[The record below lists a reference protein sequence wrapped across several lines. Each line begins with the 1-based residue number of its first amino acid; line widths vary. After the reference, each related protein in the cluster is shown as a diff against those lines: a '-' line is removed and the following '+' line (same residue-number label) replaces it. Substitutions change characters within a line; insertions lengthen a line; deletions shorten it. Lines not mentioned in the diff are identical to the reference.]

1 MLHHHR
7 RTSFAVRATTL
18 AALLLTGFAMLPATP
33 PNAPLGLY
41 KVGSYDSGLGAGAA
55 EIPAF
60 DAASKRVFAIN
71 ASASSVDIVD
81 LSNPSAPA
89 FVSAINIDALFS
101 DATYHAAPNS
111 VAVSQGLVAVAVERK
126 DALGRH
132 GEGRIA
138 FFDAAGNLIDQA
150 IAGALPDMVTF
161 SPDGR
166 YALSADEGEPS
177 PDYSFDPEGSV
188 TIVET
193 ERVRLA
199 LANPQLAGQF
209 QLLPRH
215 TKRASFARFNNQKAT
230 LQAAGVRIY
239 GPNATVA
246 QDVEPE
252 YIAMPAGSIYAY
264 VTLQEANAIAMVN
277 VVTGIVAR
285 IMPLGFKDWSSS
297 ALDASDR
304 DNAIL
309 IQPWPVFGMYQPDAI
324 AAFRIGS
331 QNYFITANEGDS
343 RDYPGFTEEARVKNM
358 SLDATAFPNATTL
371 KLDPNLG
378 RLNCT
383 TKLGDTD
390 GDNDFDQL
398 YTLGGRSF
406 SIHRAGNSGV
416 LTRVFDS
423 GDQLEQLTATLV
435 PARFNGDPVFDT
447 RSDNKGPEP
456 EGVTT
461 GVING
466 RTYAFLGLER
476 TGGVMM
482 FDVTNPN
489 APLFVQYV
497 NTSVVNGS
505 SQSGDVSP
513 EGLVFVPAS
522 QSPSG
527 IPLLI
532 VAFEVS
538 GTVAVFEVR

>member
-1 MLHHHR
+1 MLRHHR
-7 RTSFAVRATTL
+7 RTSLAVRATTL
-18 AALLLTGFAMLPATP
+18 AALLLTGFALIPNAA
-33 PNAPLGLY
+33 PNAPLALH

-60 DAASKRVFAIN
+60 DAVSQRVFVVN
-71 ASASSVDIVD
+71 ADAATVDIVD
-81 LSNPSAPA
+81 LSVPA
-89 FVSAINIDALFS
+89 VPTLVSAIDIALLFS
-101 DATYHAAPNS
+101 DATFQAAPNS

-150 IAGALPDMVTF
+150 VAGALPDMVTF

-199 LANPQLAGQF
+199 LANPQIAGQF
-209 QLLPRH
+209 PLLPRH
-215 TKRASFARFNNQKAT
+215 TKRASFARFNNQKAQ

-239 GPNATVA
+239 GPNASVA

-252 YIAMPAGSIYAY
+252 YIAIPDGSIYAY
-264 VTLQEANAIAMVN
+264 VTLQEANAVAMVN
-277 VVTGIVAR
+277 MVTGIVAR
-285 IMPLGFKDWSSS
+285 ITPLGFKDWTSS

-309 IQPWPVFGMYQPDAI
+309 IQPWPVHGMYQPDAI

-331 QNYFITANEGDS
+331 QRYFITANEGDA
-343 RDYPGFTEEARVKNM
+343 REYTTFAEEARVKNM
-358 SLDATAFPNATTL
+358 NLDATAFPNAATL

-378 RLNCT
+378 RLTCT
-383 TKLGDTD
+383 TALGDTD
-390 GDNDFDQL
+390 NDGDFDQL

-406 SIHRAGNSGV
+406 SIFRAGNSGV

-423 GDQLEQLTATLV
+423 GDQLEQLTAALV
-435 PARFNGDPVFDT
+435 PTRFNGDPVFDT

-489 APLFVQYV
+489 APQFVQYV
-497 NTSVVNGS
+497 NTSSVSGS
-505 SQSGDVSP
+505 TQTGDVSP

-522 QSPSG
+522 ESPNG

>member
-1 MLHHHR
+1 MSQHHR
-7 RTSFAVRATTL
+7 RSTLAVRATTL
-18 AALLLTGFAMLPATP
+18 AALFLTGLALL
-33 PNAPLGLY
+33 PNAAPNGPLGLH

-60 DAASKRVFAIN
+60 DAASRRMFVVN
-71 ASASSVDIVD
+71 ADAATVDIVD
-81 LSNPSAPA
+81 LTVPSAPTL
-89 FVSAINIDALFS
+89 VSAIDIALLFS
-101 DATYHAAPNS
+101 DATYQAAPNS
-111 VAVSQGLVAVAVERK
+111 VAVSQSLVAVAVERK

-138 FFDAAGNLIDQA
+138 FFDANGNLIDEA

-166 YALSADEGEPS
+166 YALSADEGEPN

-199 LANPQLAGQF
+199 LANPQLAGQYP
-209 QLLPRH
+209 LLPRH
-215 TKRASFARFNNQKAT
+215 TKRATFSRFNNQKAQ

-246 QDVEPE
+246 QDLEPE
-252 YIAMPAGSIYAY
+252 YIAVPDSSIYAY
-264 VTLQEANAIAMVN
+264 VTLQEANAVAMVN
-277 VVTGIVAR
+277 MVTGIVAR
-285 IMPLGFKDWSSS
+285 ITPLGFKDWSSS

-309 IQPWPVFGMYQPDAI
+309 IQPWPVYGMYQPDAI

-331 QNYFITANEGDS
+331 QRYFVTANEGDS
-343 RDYPGFTEEARVKNM
+343 RDYSTFSEEARVKNM
-358 SLDATAFPNATTL
+358 TLDATAFPNATTL

-383 TKLGDTD
+383 TALGDTD
-390 GDNDFDQL
+390 GDNDFDRL

-406 SIHRAGNSGV
+406 SIFRAGNSGV

-423 GDQLEQLTATLV
+423 GDQLEQLTAALV
-435 PARFNGDPVFDT
+435 PTQFNGDPVFDT

-456 EGVTT
+456 EGVAV
-461 GVING
+461 GVVQG
-466 RTYAFLGLER
+466 STYAFVGLER

-482 FDVTNPN
+482 FDVSNPN
-489 APLFVQYV
+489 APTFVQYI
-497 NTSVVNGS
+497 NTSVVSGS
-505 SQSGDVSP
+505 SQTGDVSP

-522 QSPSG
+522 DSPNG

-532 VAFEVS
+532 VAFEIS

>member
-1 MLHHHR
+1 MSQHHR
-7 RTSFAVRATTL
+7 RSTLAVRATTL
-18 AALLLTGFAMLPATP
+18 AALFLTGFALLPNAA
-33 PNAPLGLY
+33 PNAPLGLH

-60 DAASKRVFAIN
+60 DAASRRVFVVN
-71 ASASSVDIVD
+71 ADAATVDIVD
-81 LSNPSAPA
+81 LTVPAAPTL
-89 FVSAINIDALFS
+89 VSAIDIALLFS
-101 DATYHAAPNS
+101 DATYQAAPNS

-138 FFDAAGNLIDQA
+138 FFDAAGNLIDEA

-209 QLLPRH
+209 PLLPRH
-215 TKRASFARFNNQKAT
+215 TKRASFSRFNNQKAV

-246 QDVEPE
+246 QDLEPE
-252 YIAMPAGSIYAY
+252 YIAVSDGSIYAY

-277 VVTGIVAR
+277 MVTGIVAR
-285 IMPLGFKDWSSS
+285 ISPLGFKDWSSS

-309 IQPWPVFGMYQPDAI
+309 IQPWPVYGMYQPDAI

-331 QNYFITANEGDS
+331 QRYFVTANEGDA
-343 RDYPGFTEEARVKNM
+343 RDYSTFSEEARVKNM
-358 SLDATAFPNATTL
+358 TLDATAFPNAVSL

-383 TKLGDTD
+383 TALGDTD

-398 YTLGGRSF
+398 YALGGRSF
-406 SIHRAGNSGV
+406 SIFRAGNSGV
-416 LTRVFDS
+416 LTRVYDS

-435 PARFNGDPVFDT
+435 PTRFNGDPVFDT

-456 EGVTT
+456 EGVAV
-461 GVING
+461 GVIQG
-466 RTYAFLGLER
+466 RTYAFIGLER

-482 FDVTNPN
+482 FEVTNPN

-497 NTSVVNGS
+497 NTSVVSGS
-505 SQSGDVSP
+505 SQTGDVSP

-522 QSPSG
+522 DSPNG

-532 VAFEVS
+532 AAFEVS